1 MELTRRTKHKKQ
13 ILKGESVMCKYAVV
27 DLEMCRV
34 PYGARKGKYRWANE
48 TIQIG
53 AVLLNEALEIID
65 EFVTYVSPE
74 YGFIDTYINN
84 LTGIS
89 RSDVATAPS
98 MESALQSF
106 VNWVPDDTKIVSW
119 SNNDEI
125 QIRHEISAKEI
136 EVDGLEELLDCWID
150 CQKTFSE
157 KMHNERCYKLSEA
170 LVAADI
176 LYEDGAHDGLIDAYN
191 TALLF
196 AKMERE
202 DEIVLNPYYKKA
214 VSDKEETTGF
224 TMGSLFAGLNLQ
236 GLALA

>member
-1 MELTRRTKHKKQ
+1 
-13 ILKGESVMCKYAVV
+13 MCKYAVV